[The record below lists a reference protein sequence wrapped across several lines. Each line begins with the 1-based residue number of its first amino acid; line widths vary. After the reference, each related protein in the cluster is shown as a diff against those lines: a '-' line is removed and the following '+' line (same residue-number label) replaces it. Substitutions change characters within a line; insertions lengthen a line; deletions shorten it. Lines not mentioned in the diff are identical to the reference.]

1 MVHVRKTNV
10 SWAKKTMAFYNE
22 TQAEQAFQ
30 EAVPVFHLYTKGLE
44 TEVLFYSDEERRL
57 ALNYMAIACY
67 ETGCIL
73 LAFAIMT
80 NHFHFLLMGEREQV
94 SEFYERFL
102 QLLKNYYSHHGRSL
116 PASRLEP
123 GLTSI
128 DNVKQLRTELAYVI
142 RNAFVVDPDVNVFAD
157 PWSSGNLYF
166 NPLLAREGHPASTLR
181 GRALRE
187 FTKSRMIVSLDSR
200 IHVKDGVAQ
209 PWSFVDYK
217 KAESF
222 YDNPRQFV
230 NSVLKNVEAQ
240 VETSLRYGEDPA
252 LNDDEMWPIVFGL
265 CREKFKA
272 DKPSLLS
279 LEDKKQLAIQL
290 KNRYRSSNKQLAR
303 LTGLPL
309 KEVDAMYPLS
319 GKAQNR

>member
-1 MVHVRKTNV
+1 
-10 SWAKKTMAFYNE
+10 MAFFNNSP
-22 TQAEQAFQ
+22 AEMAFL
-30 EAVPVFHLYTKGLE
+30 EAGPIFHLYTKGLE
-44 TEVLFYSDEERRL
+44 TDVLFYSDQERSI

-80 NHFHFLLMGEREQV
+80 NHFHFLLLGEREQV
-94 SEFYERFL
+94 AEFYERFL

-116 PASRLEP
+116 PASSLEP
-123 GLTSI
+123 GLTPI
-128 DNVKQLRTELAYVI
+128 EDVKHFRTELAYVI
-142 RNAFVVDPDVNVFAD
+142 RNAFVVNPDVNVFAD

-166 NPLLAREGHPASTLR
+166 NPLLVREGLPASALK

-187 FTKSRMIVSLDSR
+187 FTKSRIITSVDLRMHI
-200 IHVKDGVAQ
+200 KDGVAQ

-222 YDNPRQFV
+222 YDNARQFV

-265 CREKFKA
+265 CRDKFKA
-272 DKPSLLS
+272 DRPALLS
-279 LEDKKQLAIQL
+279 PEDKKQLAIQL

-303 LTGLPL
+303 LLGLPL